1 MTVQLYMAQVSLL
14 VLNVMPQKKDI
25 ENMEGNLCSLAL
37 SINYNG
43 LKALIGGD
51 MEVGRMKQDKYN
63 YSICES
69 DCPKHE
75 DCGWCD
81 AIADGNVFACEKP
94 YHFINLPH
102 HSSASAYCPKMWKE
116 GMDEGGPIATT
127 TIFRCSNGEDLP
139 TREMLNLYKDRCKAL
154 FITNSDGDDEKTIA
168 EEFDGVEE
176 RSGDGSLIR
185 F

>member
-1 MTVQLYMAQVSLL
+1 MGKELSLTEQLCY
-14 VLNVMPQKKDI
+14 NTTRI
-25 ENMEGNLCSLAL
+25 ESMEGNLCSLAL

-116 GMDEGGPIATT
+116 GMDEGGPIVDV
-127 TIFRCSNGEDLP
+127 R
-139 TREMLNLYKDRCKAL
+139 L
-154 FITNSDGDDEKTIA
+154 FLSQIVTAMMK
-168 EEFDGVEE
+168 
-176 RSGDGSLIR
+176 RL
-185 F
+185 